1 MAVSASVSQYKPFLD
16 LIDTIHSQAEI
27 ARYLAVS
34 GIALLI
40 YDWLTTLDL
49 EVEYTWSR
57 KWTLARVVYHLNRVL
72 PISLIGAI
80 LIPNVLFAPAHFTP
94 STSVLSSLPDPRV
107 GGTNTRDRCKK
118 VILSYSYSVIVLLVI
133 NCSASN
139 GLPSS
144 VRAELILVSSYL
156 DYSLL
161 GIVWPKVDIMVRRK
175 SSASGV
181 AWLNNTRLLIPGL
194 VVTVGHATIEV
205 TRSID
210 KTTVLVNPFPDLLQ
224 GCLASIPNS
233 IWLAYFAGVLYELV
247 VFCLIVRRIW
257 SLGDG
262 LGLTPLMRQLLK
274 NGAWFFAVNLGL
286 MLFSCVGSA
295 YPSTIIMANGSGLLT
310 ALSSIMCSRIY
321 FSMHEFAR
329 GDRVRISFGPPP
341 TTGARAS
348 AIITGQ
354 FAIQMETFSDGSRS
368 PSGLQVTFDTPP
380 PSLGRSVSTKGK
392 EVRVSDKLSV

>member
-16 LIDTIHSQAEI
+16 LIDAIHSQVEI
-27 ARYLAVS
+27 ARYLAIS

-94 STSVLSSLPDPRV
+94 STSVLSSLPDQRV

-118 VILSYSYSVIVLLVI
+118 VILSYSYGVIVLLVI
-133 NCSASN
+133 ICTTSIIRCWALY
-139 GLPSS
+139 GQ
-144 VRAELILVSSYL
+144 RWIL
-156 DYSLL
+156 
-161 GIVWPKVDIMVRRK
+161 W
-175 SSASGV
+175 
-181 AWLNNTRLLIPGL
+181 LLIPGL

-329 GDRVRISFGPPP
+329 EDRVRISFGPPP

-392 EVRVSDKLSV
+392 EVRVSDRLSV